1 MALDTVESDTG
12 QTRYQ
17 ITENR
22 LEKIRR
28 AIVGNPDL
36 VLNGAPVISGYVAD
50 VGRLPECLEALMI
63 ADSECGLGVNSA
75 PVPTQSQIVVGGLR
89 MGWRG
94 PYLTTSVADG
104 LPDGWGNGSLGGV
117 NYGWSALLNG
127 NPAATTKTSSA
138 VVVDQFELESWGRD
152 RANGGTAGSYDEDQA
167 MVEITATDYEVD
179 LNQVYF
185 QVHVSANRVDKV
197 PPPAPDPDPEVSKT
211 YCLALLDVN
220 PADVTKF
227 RLIPAAGA
235 GPTTITLP
243 LGQRT
248 STGAQTFT
256 FTANQ
261 TTTQG
266 HRRLVLYETLNS
278 TCLST
283 GDETDLGNASNP
295 IVTHFGLLL
304 APRMAHTGTFSA
316 TVSIEEP

>member
-1 MALDTVESDTG
+1 MTQTIHSRISQNGQAGFSLLEMLVALAILSAAAYVALDTVESDTG

-152 RANGGTAGSYDEDQA
+152 RANGARQA
-167 MVEITATDYEVD
+167 AMMKIRQWWKSPQRIT
-179 LNQVYF
+179 
-185 QVHVSANRVDKV
+185 K
-197 PPPAPDPDPEVSKT
+197 
-211 YCLALLDVN
+211 
-220 PADVTKF
+220 
-227 RLIPAAGA
+227 LI
-235 GPTTITLP
+235 
-243 LGQRT
+243 
-248 STGAQTFT
+248 
-256 FTANQ
+256 
-261 TTTQG
+261 
-266 HRRLVLYETLNS
+266 
-278 TCLST
+278 
-283 GDETDLGNASNP
+283 
-295 IVTHFGLLL
+295 
-304 APRMAHTGTFSA
+304 
-316 TVSIEEP
+316 